1 MSEPLIHHLKFQN
14 LSYGYEG
21 SPLLFENVDFDFPM
35 FETVWIQAPGGQG
48 RSSLLQ
54 ILAGL
59 LEPTRGKYFIN
70 DLDVGDM
77 TFEEFLP
84 YRLKIGYGFDF
95 GGLLN
100 NRTVLENLTLPLLY
114 HKITG
119 PHEAEERAME
129 YLTYLGIHK
138 YKDQRPA
145 VVPGGVRKLT
155 CMIRALVMHPEV
167 LLLDDP
173 SVGMNE
179 ETVLKYFD
187 LVTKIKAANALQHVF
202 VSSYDSKLARSLS
215 AREVVI
221 NDHKLYLNEYEGKWA
236 ANT

>member
-1 MSEPLIHHLKFQN
+1 M
-14 LSYGYEG
+14 
-21 SPLLFENVDFDFPM
+21 FD
-35 FETVWIQAPGGQG
+35 TVWIHAPGGQG

-70 DLDVGDM
+70 DQDVSDM

-84 YRLKIGYGFDF
+84 YRMKIGYGFDF

-100 NRTVLENLTLPLLY
+100 NRTILENLTLPLMY
-114 HKITG
+114 HKIVT
-119 PHEAEERAME
+119 PHEAEVRALE
-129 YLTYLGIHK
+129 YLGFLGLK
-138 YKDQRPA
+138 RYKDQRPA

-173 SVGMNE
+173 NVGMNE
-179 ETVLKYFD
+179 EAVLKFFD
-187 LVTKIKAANALQHVF
+187 LVNKIRADGALQHIF
-202 VSSYDSKLARSLS
+202 VSSYDSKLARALS

-221 NDHKLYLNEYEGKWA
+221 NDNKLYLNEYEGKWA